1 MPPAP
6 FGFGVIPPRCTTV
19 HDGAPTVVFS
29 TGGCGT
35 NFFHAMSDLVV
46 PLYIT
51 AREYGGRVHLRVHL
65 LYITARASPT
75 RAEDST
81 PRAARKSDP
90 DRLALSPPQGY
101 TVAATCPRPQKGA
114 FAARPSV
121 SRRLAPALRQPPL
134 SGELSVAP

>member
-1 MPPAP
+1 
-6 FGFGVIPPRCTTV
+6 VL
-19 HDGAPTVVFS
+19 VFS

-51 AREYGGRVHLRVHL
+51 AREYGGRVHL

-101 TVAATCPRPQKGA
+101 TVAATCPRQQKGA

-121 SRRLAPALRQPPL
+121 SRRLAPALRQRPL
-134 SGELSVAP
+134 SGEFSAAP